1 MNVFHSV
8 RVSLLNWWF
17 RRCPRIWLHY
27 SFTRRIHQANC
38 FFGVILANPKLEA
51 ANNQCSWI
59 CWLKKWLRTKIRSDN
74 PTCILKRVIL
84 ANLSSTG
91 PSENLKKLHPLL
103 SDADLFLHTTIAWS
117 LLELLSE
124 LTRPAYQEGISQSQS
139 FALSDSMAWCCQ
151 SLVPEWQS
159 LTFA

>member
-8 RVSLLNWWF
+8 RVGLLNGWV
-17 RRCPRIWLHY
+17 RRCPRIWLYY
-27 SFTRRIHQANC
+27 SFTRRIHQANW
-38 FFGVILANPKLEA
+38 FLGVILANPKLEA

-59 CWLKKWLRTKIRSDN
+59 CCLQKWLRTKIRSDMY
-74 PTCILKRVIL
+74 IEKGD
-84 ANLSSTG
+84 SSESVKYWTEWK
-91 PSENLKKLHPLL
+91 SEKKLHQLL
-103 SDADLFLHTTIAWS
+103 SDADLFLHTTTIAWS

-124 LTRPAYQEGISQSQS
+124 LTRPAYQERISQSQS